1 VYRPLVLIACLAS
14 GCLPAYDN
22 MFMSGSPDDGGTGS
36 DALEP
41 SGFNVTGAAVNLEDI
56 QFGAGQTVRFS
67 TLDDPAFIS
76 AASDANGHF
85 TLPIPKT
92 LINQQDYF
100 IIEGT
105 YKGAPILRTHYL
117 PRINLDGKADNT
129 NILVHYL
136 RNDTMTT
143 ARALIAQSMVTHG
156 DLTSADQFASTY
168 SFMLGSLVES
178 GNFGLR
184 VFKNYTVSISVDGGQ
199 TTLDQTNCNPKQ
211 QCCLYYTYDY
221 NMFVHASPMPA
232 TLIDYGATQSPA
244 LFAVVC
250 PASQTGEVTFTQTAP
265 LAQIVDQSTNQH
277 PTKSFPNITAP
288 RIAGDGVLIV
298 WSN

>member
-1 VYRPLVLIACLAS
+1 MYRPLVLIACFSS

-22 MFMSGSPDDGGTGS
+22 MFMSQTVGDGGTGS

-41 SGFNVTGAAVNLEDI
+41 SGLTVTGAAVILEDL

-67 TLDDPAFIS
+67 TVDDPAFIS
-76 AASDANGHF
+76 PATDANGRF
-85 TLPIPKT
+85 TLPIPKS

-100 IIEGT
+100 IVEGT

-117 PRINLDGKADNT
+117 PRVNIDGKADNT
-129 NILVHYL
+129 NILVHFL
-136 RNDTMTT
+136 SNDMMMS
-143 ARALIAQSMVTHG
+143 ARAQIANSLVTHG
-156 DLTSADQFASTY
+156 DLASADQFASTF
-168 SFMLGSLVES
+168 SFMLGSLIEN

-184 VFKNYTVSISVDGGQ
+184 VFKNYTVQIDVAGA
-199 TTLDQTNCNPKQ
+199 DQSNCNPKQ

-221 NMFVHASPMPA
+221 NMFIHASPMPA
-232 TLIDYGATQSPA
+232 TFLDYGAASSPA

-265 LAQIVDQSTNQH
+265 LTQIVDQSTNQH

-288 RIAGDGVLIV
+288 RMAGDGVLIV